1 MFPKLSKHHFKIHPQ
16 YWSLKSRV
24 KPRFDASKQRCFDA
38 SKQRRFNGDIFIT
51 VISKRKHNTVGIRVM
66 DLQFLD
72 VSAYRTFTCLKQWGP
87 VY

>member
-24 KPRFDASKQRCFDA
+24 KPRFDA